1 MKRVEIIYGGASNEK
16 EISYLTAKS
25 IYEHIDTD
33 LYNSGLTDLSKF
45 DPDNF
50 DNETIFF
57 IAVHGEGGEDGKIQT
72 LLENKKRKFTGS
84 SSESCILTWDK
95 VATKRALIA
104 NDILTPQFKSIKNN
118 EHFDFNDS
126 FFAENEH
133 YFVKPN
139 FNGSSYGIS
148 KVSDKKFNE
157 ALKEAKNYSNE
168 VIIEKSFNGPEYT
181 VALLKGKPLTPLQIL
196 HDPIR
201 GFYDYEAKY
210 NSQNTQKIKIEDESI
225 VKRLKEISEKV
236 FDCLNCKTWARVDFV
251 SEGEKLAVI
260 EINSVPGFTA
270 KSLFPLAAKYS
281 GIELSLIHISEPT
294 RLV

>member
-33 LYNSGLTDLSKF
+33 LYNPGLTDLSKF

-95 VATKRALIA
+95 VATKRTLIA

-157 ALKEAKNYSNE
+157 ALKEAKKYSTE

-210 NSQNTQKIKIEDESI
+210 NSQNTRKIKIEDESI

-281 GIELSLIHISEPT
+281 GIEYKELISLIIEDC
-294 RLV
+294 

>member
-33 LYNSGLTDLSKF
+33 LYNPGLTDLSKF

-118 EHFDFNDS
+118 ERFDFNDS

-281 GIELSLIHISEPT
+281 GIEYKELISLIIEDC
-294 RLV
+294 

>member
-72 LLENKKRKFTGS
+72 QLENKKRKFTGS

-95 VATKRALIA
+95 VATKRTLIA

-157 ALKEAKNYSNE
+157 ALKEAKNYSTE

-210 NSQNTQKIKIEDESI
+210 NSQNTRKIKIEDESI

-281 GIELSLIHISEPT
+281 GIEYKELISLIIEDC
-294 RLV
+294 

>member
-1 MKRVEIIYGGASNEK
+1 MKRVEIIYGGESNEK

-33 LYNSGLTDLSKF
+33 LYNPGLTDLSKF

-95 VATKRALIA
+95 VATKRTLIA

-157 ALKEAKNYSNE
+157 ALKEAKKYSTE

-281 GIELSLIHISEPT
+281 GIELSLIHI
-294 RLV
+294 

>member
-33 LYNSGLTDLSKF
+33 LYNPGLTDLSKF

-50 DNETIFF
+50 DSETIFF

-104 NDILTPQFKSIKNN
+104 NDILTPQFKSIKKN

-157 ALKEAKNYSNE
+157 ALKEAKNYSTE

-281 GIELSLIHISEPT
+281 GIEYKELISLIIEDC
-294 RLV
+294 

>member
-72 LLENKKRKFTGS
+72 QLENKKRKFTGS

-157 ALKEAKNYSNE
+157 ALKEAKKYSTE

-281 GIELSLIHISEPT
+281 GIEYKELISLIIEDC
-294 RLV
+294 

>member
-33 LYNSGLTDLSKF
+33 LYNPGLTDLSKF

-95 VATKRALIA
+95 VATKKTLIA
-104 NDILTPQFKSIKNN
+104 NDILTPQFKSIKEN
-118 EHFDFNDS
+118 EHFNFNDS
-126 FFAENEH
+126 FFAQNEH

-157 ALKEAKNYSNE
+157 AIEEAKNYSTE

-225 VKRLKEISEKV
+225 VKRLKEISEEV
-236 FDCLNCKTWARVDFV
+236 FECLNCKTWARVDFV

-281 GIELSLIHISEPT
+281 GIEYKELISLIIEDC
-294 RLV
+294 

>member
-1 MKRVEIIYGGASNEK
+1 MKRIEIIYGGASNEK

-157 ALKEAKNYSNE
+157 ALKEAKNYSTE

-281 GIELSLIHISEPT
+281 GIEYKELISLFIED
-294 RLV
+294 

>member
-95 VATKRALIA
+95 VATKRTLIA

-157 ALKEAKNYSNE
+157 ALKEAKNYSTE

-181 VALLKGKPLTPLQIL
+181 VALLKGKSLTPLQIL

-281 GIELSLIHISEPT
+281 GIEYKELISLIIEDC
-294 RLV
+294 

>member
-126 FFAENEH
+126 FFTENEH

-148 KVSDKKFNE
+148 KVSHKKFNE
-157 ALKEAKNYSNE
+157 ALKEAKNYSSE

-281 GIELSLIHISEPT
+281 GIEYKELISLIIEDC
-294 RLV
+294 

>member
-33 LYNSGLTDLSKF
+33 LYNPGLTDLSKF

-72 LLENKKRKFTGS
+72 QLENKKRKFTGS

-95 VATKRALIA
+95 VATKRTLIE

-157 ALKEAKNYSNE
+157 ALKEAKKYSTE

-210 NSQNTQKIKIEDESI
+210 NSQNTQKIKIEDES
-225 VKRLKEISEKV
+225 VLKRLKEISEKV

-281 GIELSLIHISEPT
+281 GIEYKELISLIIEDC
-294 RLV
+294 

>member
-1 MKRVEIIYGGASNEK
+1 MKRVEIIYGGESNEK
-16 EISYLTAKS
+16 EISHLTAKS
-25 IYEHIDTD
+25 IYENIGTD
-33 LYNSGLTDLSKF
+33 LYNPGLTDLSKF

-72 LLENKKRKFTGS
+72 QLENKKRKFTGS

-118 EHFDFNDS
+118 EYFDFNDS
-126 FFAENEH
+126 FFEENEH

-157 ALKEAKNYSNE
+157 ALKEAKNYSSE

-281 GIELSLIHISEPT
+281 GIEYKELISLIIEDC
-294 RLV
+294 

>member
-1 MKRVEIIYGGASNEK
+1 MKRIEIIYGGASNEK

-33 LYNSGLTDLSKF
+33 LYNPGLTDLSKF

-57 IAVHGEGGEDGKIQT
+57 IAVHGEGGEDGKIQA

-157 ALKEAKNYSNE
+157 ALKEAKKYSTE

-281 GIELSLIHISEPT
+281 GIEYKELISLIIEDC
-294 RLV
+294 

>member
-33 LYNSGLTDLSKF
+33 LYNPGLTDLSKF

-72 LLENKKRKFTGS
+72 QLENKKRKFTGS

-126 FFAENEH
+126 FFTENEH

-157 ALKEAKNYSNE
+157 ALKEAKKYSTE

-260 EINSVPGFTA
+260 EINSVPGFTT
-270 KSLFPLAAKYS
+270 KSLFPLAAKFS
-281 GIELSLIHISEPT
+281 GIEYKELISLIIEDC
-294 RLV
+294 

>member
-1 MKRVEIIYGGASNEK
+1 MKRVEIIYGGESNEK
-16 EISYLTAKS
+16 EISHLTAKS
-25 IYEHIDTD
+25 IYENIDTD
-33 LYNSGLTDLSKF
+33 LYNPGLTDLSKF

-95 VATKRALIA
+95 VATKKTLIA
-104 NDILTPQFKSIKNN
+104 NDILTPQFKSIKEN
-118 EHFDFNDS
+118 EHFNFNDS
-126 FFAENEH
+126 FFAQNEH

-157 ALKEAKNYSNE
+157 AIEEAKNYSTE

-225 VKRLKEISEKV
+225 VKRLKEISEEV
-236 FDCLNCKTWARVDFV
+236 FECLNCKTWARVDFV

-281 GIELSLIHISEPT
+281 GIEYKELISLIIEDC
-294 RLV
+294 

>member
-72 LLENKKRKFTGS
+72 QLENKKRKFTGS

-157 ALKEAKNYSNE
+157 ALKEAKNYSSE

-281 GIELSLIHISEPT
+281 GIEYKELISLIIEDC
-294 RLV
+294 

>member
-50 DNETIFF
+50 DNETIF

-126 FFAENEH
+126 FFTENEH

-139 FNGSSYGIS
+139 FNGSSHGIS

-157 ALKEAKNYSNE
+157 ALKEAKKYSTE

-281 GIELSLIHISEPT
+281 GIEYKELISLIIEDC
-294 RLV
+294 

>member
-33 LYNSGLTDLSKF
+33 LYNPGLTDLSKF

-157 ALKEAKNYSNE
+157 ALKEAKNYSTE

-181 VALLKGKPLTPLQIL
+181 VALLKGKSLTPLQIL

-225 VKRLKEISEKV
+225 VKRLKEISEEV
-236 FDCLNCKTWARVDFV
+236 FECLNCKTWARVDFV

-281 GIELSLIHISEPT
+281 GIEYKELISLIIEDC
-294 RLV
+294 

>member
-33 LYNSGLTDLSKF
+33 LYNPGLTDLSKF

-72 LLENKKRKFTGS
+72 QLENKKRKFTGS

-157 ALKEAKNYSNE
+157 ALKEAKKYSNE

-281 GIELSLIHISEPT
+281 GIEYKELISLIIEDC
-294 RLV
+294 

>member
-1 MKRVEIIYGGASNEK
+1 MTRIEIIYGGASNEK

-25 IYEHIDTD
+25 IYEYIDTD
-33 LYNSGLTDLSKF
+33 LYNPGLTDLSKF

-95 VATKRALIA
+95 VATKRTLIA

-157 ALKEAKNYSNE
+157 ALKEAKNYSTE

-181 VALLKGKPLTPLQIL
+181 VALLKGKSLTPLQIL

-281 GIELSLIHISEPT
+281 GIEYKELISLIIEDC
-294 RLV
+294 

>member
-25 IYEHIDTD
+25 IYEYIDTE
-33 LYNSGLTDLSKF
+33 LYNPGLTYLSKF

-57 IAVHGEGGEDGKIQT
+57 IAVHGEGGEDGKIQK

-148 KVSDKKFNE
+148 KVSHKKFNE
-157 ALKEAKNYSNE
+157 ALKEAKKYSTE
-168 VIIEKSFNGPEYT
+168 VIIEKSLNGPEYT

-210 NSQNTQKIKIEDESI
+210 NSQNTRKIKIEDESI

-281 GIELSLIHISEPT
+281 GIEYKELISLIIEDC
-294 RLV
+294 

>member
-33 LYNSGLTDLSKF
+33 LYNPGLTDLSKF

-72 LLENKKRKFTGS
+72 QLENKKRKFTGS

-95 VATKRALIA
+95 VATKRTLIE

-157 ALKEAKNYSNE
+157 ALKEAKNYSTE

-281 GIELSLIHISEPT
+281 GIEYKELISLIIEDC
-294 RLV
+294 

>member
-33 LYNSGLTDLSKF
+33 LYNPGITDLSKF

-95 VATKRALIA
+95 VATKRTLIA

-157 ALKEAKNYSNE
+157 ALKEAKKYSTE

-210 NSQNTQKIKIEDESI
+210 NSQNTRKIKIEDESI

-281 GIELSLIHISEPT
+281 GIEYKELISLIIEDC
-294 RLV
+294 

>member
-126 FFAENEH
+126 FFTENEH

-157 ALKEAKNYSNE
+157 ALKEAKNYSSE

-281 GIELSLIHISEPT
+281 GIEYKELISLIIEDC
-294 RLV
+294 

>member
-95 VATKRALIA
+95 VATKRTLIA

-157 ALKEAKNYSNE
+157 ALKEAKKYSTE

-281 GIELSLIHISEPT
+281 GIEYKELISLIIEDC
-294 RLV
+294 

>member
-33 LYNSGLTDLSKF
+33 LYNPGLTDLSKF

-157 ALKEAKNYSNE
+157 ALKEAKKYSTE

-281 GIELSLIHISEPT
+281 GIEYKELISLIIEDC
-294 RLV
+294 

>member
-157 ALKEAKNYSNE
+157 ALKEAKKYSTE

-210 NSQNTQKIKIEDESI
+210 NSQNTQKIKIEDEST

-281 GIELSLIHISEPT
+281 GIEYKELISLIIEDC
-294 RLV
+294 

>member
-1 MKRVEIIYGGASNEK
+1 M
-16 EISYLTAKS
+16 
-25 IYEHIDTD
+25 
-33 LYNSGLTDLSKF
+33 
-45 DPDNF
+45 
-50 DNETIFF
+50 
-57 IAVHGEGGEDGKIQT
+57 
-72 LLENKKRKFTGS
+72 
-84 SSESCILTWDK
+84 
-95 VATKRALIA
+95 
-104 NDILTPQFKSIKNN
+104 
-118 EHFDFNDS
+118 
-126 FFAENEH
+126 
-133 YFVKPN
+133 
-139 FNGSSYGIS
+139 
-148 KVSDKKFNE
+148 
-157 ALKEAKNYSNE
+157 
-168 VIIEKSFNGPEYT
+168 IIEKSFNGPEYT

-281 GIELSLIHISEPT
+281 GIEYKELISLIIEDC
-294 RLV
+294 

>member
-33 LYNSGLTDLSKF
+33 LYNPGLTDLSKF

-118 EHFDFNDS
+118 ERFDFNDS

-157 ALKEAKNYSNE
+157 ALKEAKNYSTE

-281 GIELSLIHISEPT
+281 GIEYKELISLIIEDC
-294 RLV
+294 

>member
-33 LYNSGLTDLSKF
+33 LYNPGLTDLSKF
-45 DPDNF
+45 EPDNI

-281 GIELSLIHISEPT
+281 GIEYKELISLIIEDC
-294 RLV
+294 

>member
-33 LYNSGLTDLSKF
+33 LYNPGLTDLSKF

-95 VATKRALIA
+95 VSTKRALIA

-157 ALKEAKNYSNE
+157 ALKEAKNYSTE

-281 GIELSLIHISEPT
+281 GIEYKELISLIIEDC
-294 RLV
+294 

>member
-157 ALKEAKNYSNE
+157 ALKEAKNYSTE

-251 SEGEKLAVI
+251 SEGEKLVVI

-281 GIELSLIHISEPT
+281 GIEYKELISLIIEDC
-294 RLV
+294 

>member
-95 VATKRALIA
+95 VATKRTLIA

-157 ALKEAKNYSNE
+157 ALKEAKKYSTE

-210 NSQNTQKIKIEDESI
+210 NSQNTQKIKIKDESI
-225 VKRLKEISEKV
+225 LKRLKEISEKV
-236 FDCLNCKTWARVDFV
+236 FECLNCKTWARVDFV

-281 GIELSLIHISEPT
+281 GIEYKELISLIIEDC
-294 RLV
+294 

>member
-126 FFAENEH
+126 FFTENEH

-157 ALKEAKNYSNE
+157 ALKEAKKYSTE

-210 NSQNTQKIKIEDESI
+210 NSQNTQKIKIEDGSI

-281 GIELSLIHISEPT
+281 GIEYKELISLIIEDC
-294 RLV
+294 

>member
-157 ALKEAKNYSNE
+157 ALKEAKNYSTE

-201 GFYDYEAKY
+201 VFYDYEAKY

-281 GIELSLIHISEPT
+281 GIEYKELISLIIEDC
-294 RLV
+294 

>member
-33 LYNSGLTDLSKF
+33 LYNPGLTDLSKF

-72 LLENKKRKFTGS
+72 QLENKKRKFTGS

-157 ALKEAKNYSNE
+157 ALKEAKNYSTE

-270 KSLFPLAAKYS
+270 KSLFPLAAKFS
-281 GIELSLIHISEPT
+281 GIEYKELISLIIEDC
-294 RLV
+294 

>member
-104 NDILTPQFKSIKNN
+104 NNILTPQFKSIKNN

-157 ALKEAKNYSNE
+157 ALKEAKKYSTE

-210 NSQNTQKIKIEDESI
+210 NSQNTQKIKIEDEST

-281 GIELSLIHISEPT
+281 GIEYKELISLIIEDC
-294 RLV
+294 

>member
-33 LYNSGLTDLSKF
+33 LYNPGLTDLSKF

-72 LLENKKRKFTGS
+72 QLENKKRKFTGS

-157 ALKEAKNYSNE
+157 AIKEAKNYSTE

-281 GIELSLIHISEPT
+281 GIEYKELISLIIEDC
-294 RLV
+294 

>member
-25 IYEHIDTD
+25 IYEYIDTN
-33 LYNSGLTDLSKF
+33 LYNPGLTDLSKF

-72 LLENKKRKFTGS
+72 LLENKKSKFTGS
-84 SSESCILTWDK
+84 SSKSCILTWDK
-95 VATKRALIA
+95 VATKRTLIA
-104 NDILTPQFKSIKNN
+104 NEILTPEFKSIKNN
-118 EHFDFNDS
+118 EHFDFNNS
-126 FFAENEH
+126 FFAESEH

-157 ALKEAKNYSNE
+157 AIKEAKNYSSE

-181 VALLKGKPLTPLQIL
+181 VALLKGEPLTPLQIL

-210 NSQNTQKIKIEDESI
+210 NSQNTQKIKIEDGSL

-236 FDCLNCKTWARVDFV
+236 FECLNCKTWARVDFV

-281 GIELSLIHISEPT
+281 GIEYKELISLIIEDC
-294 RLV
+294 